1 MKFVLAIVEKNPE
14 LPPKAVAVYAGL
26 EPLDFTNLFPYWD
39 VDESAKT
46 LNLRVSIFCSTWFNS
61 FIESWIFMKF

>member
-39 VDESAKT
+39 VDESAKS
-46 LNLRVSIFCSTWFNS
+46 LNLKVSIFCSS
-61 FIESWIFMKF
+61 